1 MVRSF
6 KVCDGPSRMVP
17 SISAK
22 FCEPE
27 IQPYFP
33 SSLVSF
39 SQLCGEMTNPAKQNK
54 RRPRKDCL
62 LTVGERLAIE
72 PFKERYRSEVLRDRR
87 VILVKREIMVA
98 YFNYLDSQ
106 KEAPRTP
113 DELKTK
119 TKVRPLF
126 IIM

>member
-1 MVRSF
+1 
-6 KVCDGPSRMVP
+6 MVP
-17 SISAK
+17 MWNGIIPNVASLK
-22 FCEPE
+22 FN
-27 IQPYFP
+27 P
-33 SSLVSF
+33 SSETYPSLLCF
-39 SQLCGEMTNPAKQNK
+39 SNLGGEMTYPAIEKQ

-106 KEAPRTP
+106 NEAPRTP

-119 TKVRPLF
+119 TKVIPLF
-126 IIM
+126 IIV